1 MARRS
6 RSLLRA
12 IAGPHRKHETSVG
25 RPRDAQRVQQD
36 SNLRPT
42 APEAGEICK
51 NVEKNGGH
59 DGAVTAI
66 VDALTL
72 AGRRDPDAL
81 RVCVEALGM
90 ALGALLAQ
98 TEE

>member
-1 MARRS
+1 
-6 RSLLRA
+6 
-12 IAGPHRKHETSVG
+12 
-25 RPRDAQRVQQD
+25 
-36 SNLRPT
+36 
-42 APEAGEICK
+42 
-51 NVEKNGGH
+51 
-59 DGAVTAI
+59 VTAI